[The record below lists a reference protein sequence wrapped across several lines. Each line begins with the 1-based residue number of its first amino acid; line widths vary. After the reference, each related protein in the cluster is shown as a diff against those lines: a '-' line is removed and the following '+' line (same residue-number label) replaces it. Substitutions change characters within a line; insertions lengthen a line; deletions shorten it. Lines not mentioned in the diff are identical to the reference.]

1 MRCRADADAQEIGNA
16 RFFKLAHQ
24 HCPLAQSRQQI
35 TAFVLCMAG
44 KHKIGGRWQYF
55 EASRLQGRRHDFALR
70 HHRIAAL
77 FKIGLVGKR
86 GHGGGLGDLAIRYGY
101 YRYQTEVIVFIVALL
116 VLLVIVIQS
125 LGNWIARKLDKR

>member
-1 MRCRADADAQEIGNA
+1 M
-16 RFFKLAHQ
+16 L
-24 HCPLAQSRQQI
+24 S
-35 TAFVLCMAG
+35 MAG
-44 KHKIGGRWQYF
+44 KHKIGGRWQYL
-55 EASRLQGRRHDFALR
+55 ETARLQSRCHHLALR

-116 VLLVIVIQS
+116 VLLVVVIQS